1 MLGLSLSLVP
11 SALSCSL
18 PQLADIQVQLP
29 FWWLPAQL
37 VILDLAI
44 HT

>member
-1 MLGLSLSLVP
+1 MPGLRVSLVP

-18 PQLADIQVQLP
+18 PQLTDFQVQLP

-37 VILDLAI
+37 VILDLVI